1 MYEKYSSWLLLL
13 HIAMLP
19 LALKNA
25 EWSWLYWAI
34 SALAL
39 LLCVTRHRPGRILH
53 QASMPTARL
62 AGRHRLDNKIRFVAR
77 KENMRDNAAS
87 TAGAQR
93 RHCDVNSAAGASHG
107 APVKLLTGLAHDRP
121 GLTLLIK
128 KAKLVVRGILHF
140 RRTQRWLA
148 YWNSTPM
155 RVELAKAM
163 PKLLPKIYRPYQ
175 SLRLRSR
182 ERIDVLISHY
192 DFICL
197 HGLEPLILTATRS
210 PALLGSFTG
219 KSGAAYELRL
229 SAASQL
235 EREGELILQL
245 YCDQRPLFS
254 IAFTFYNSDASWCVG
269 IGCLQG
275 PKGSD
280 AQERVRNA
288 TRDMFGL
295 RPKALMLRLARE
307 IGRTCGCTKAILV
320 GNENRVLVRQIR
332 TGKLLADYDDFWR
345 EMGALRRPDGD
356 YQIPCDNIRL
366 SNPMDVPSHKRS
378 ETRKRMALTDR
389 AIEAVLL
396 GFNRV

>member
-1 MYEKYSSWLLLL
+1 MYEKYTSWLFLF
-13 HIAMLP
+13 HIALLP
-19 LALKNA
+19 LALESA
-25 EWSWLYWAI
+25 EGAWLYCAI

-39 LLCVTRHRPGRILH
+39 LFYATRHRPRRMLH
-53 QASMPTARL
+53 KVSVPTQGLAGKHRLDSKIQFFARKESMWDNAAPTAR
-62 AGRHRLDNKIRFVAR
+62 
-77 KENMRDNAAS
+77 
-87 TAGAQR
+87 TR
-93 RHCDVNSAAGASHG
+93 RRYCDVNSATGVSHG
-107 APVKLLTGLAHDRP
+107 APIKLLTGLAHDRP
-121 GLTLLIK
+121 GMTLLIK
-128 KAKLVVRGILHF
+128 KIKLVARGILHF

-182 ERIDVLISHY
+182 DRIDVLISHY

-197 HGLEPLILTATRS
+197 HGLEPLILSATRS

-219 KSGAAYELRL
+219 KSGAVYELRL
-229 SAASQL
+229 SAASPL

-275 PKGSD
+275 PKGCD

-332 TGKLLADYDDFWR
+332 SGKLLADYDDFWR

-356 YQIPCDNIRL
+356 YQIPCENIRL

-378 ETRKRMALTDR
+378 ETRKRMLLTDR
-389 AIEAVLL
+389 AIEAVLR